1 MTDAVV
7 EISTD
12 GACLGNPGPGG
23 WGAVL
28 RYKGTEKEL
37 SGAAPD
43 TTNNRMELQA
53 AIEGLAAL
61 TRPSSVILYTDSVYV
76 RDGITKWVAGWQ
88 RNGWKTAAKKPVKNE
103 DLWRRLLDEQKR
115 HQVEWRWVKGH
126 NGDHY
131 NEIADDLATSAARR
145 LRDGA

>member
-1 MTDAVV
+1 MSDAVV

-28 RYKGTEKEL
+28 RYKGTEKQL
-37 SGAAPD
+37 SGAEPN

-88 RNGWKTAAKKPVKNE
+88 RNGWKTAAKKPVKNDE
-103 DLWRRLLDEQKR
+103 LWKRLVDEEKR
-115 HQVEWRWVKGH
+115 HRVEWRWVKGH

-131 NEIADDLATSAARR
+131 NEIADDLATSAARS
-145 LRDGA
+145 LRDG